1 VKKFG
6 AAIDAQS
13 NCYEEEKNQEKKEEK
28 RYIYLRK

>member
-13 NCYEEEKNQEKKEEK
+13 NCYEEEKNQEKKK
-28 RYIYLRK
+28 KKDTYI